1 MKTTSRLIVAT
12 LIAGSLAI
20 SGCAVNSSSP
30 DVFTA
35 SQAQREQTVRMGTI
49 DSVRAVRISS
59 NNGQPSGVGALG
71 GAALGALAGSTI
83 GGGRGSV
90 ATGIV
95 GGIGGAVAGN
105 AVENRVAMR
114 DGIEITVRLDN
125 GDMRAITQT
134 ATGEIFRAGDR
145 VRLLSS
151 GGVTRVTH

>member
-1 MKTTSRLIVAT
+1 MRTTSRLIVAT
-12 LIAGSLAI
+12 LIAGSLAM

-35 SQAQREQTVRMGTI
+35 SQAQREQTVRMATVE
-49 DSVRAVRISS
+49 SVRAVRIST